1 MKSEFEETPFPRLG
15 EVVHF
20 IVHAFGLV
28 GRGDALRKRLKR
40 FAEESDFN
48 LTEANEIIDE
58 ALLKP
63 LREINEP
70 FADEMAVWITKLL
83 NDYKTIILTVAT
95 GIATRTVVLNV
106 LASKYGHFIP
116 SAIIFLKTVQKQSP
130 DAPDFKQWFESKDI
144 IAVKE
149 VLSWWMKTYQV
160 SENTFFDFLNIC
172 NPENDKY
179 ENAKESFYRNLRR
192 WKSGDTLPESHQFR
206 AFKQEKEG
214 DNLVIWLLLAKAW
227 QSICQSIE
235 KQFGEE
241 GLTSFIT
248 IVNDTYQTVSD
259 EFNVNP
265 EIVQEF
271 LFIVLR
277 PLNGT
282 DNSHKDYL
290 EHLHE
295 SFYEECFEPFQN
307 ISLQREKKADEEIQ
321 AQATL
326 KAIEQHKFYKSY
338 QYLLELGWAR
348 YYAMCCDYPKALE
361 HYQKAFEQGKYRA
374 GYFLVDILK
383 ELLTLAAF
391 LDKNR
396 VIQSHYRWACLMDLF
411 SGESNAPELWEIKQ
425 FKMAFFRL
433 FPVRGLYQSVSQ
445 DKKDEMTRKQKDV
458 FHREMIFFEKG
469 REKWEKASP
478 DLRNPNRMVKDFNPK
493 PFTQLMI
500 FSSLGQTDKVK
511 RLLKAGADPNKRI
524 KLDNGTA
531 LIIALQSGNTKIA
544 TLLLEHPK
552 IAESINARTRR
563 KKITALQVAIGKG
576 YVDIVRR
583 LIEKAVDIEQGGEIQ
598 EMSPLYKAIM
608 LFHVVE
614 EIRAT
619 SLPHPVRPENISPDF
634 FRRASEF
641 GDVFQSGNVF
651 NQDFPDRNALITEA
665 LLNASP
671 EDCKMFKKNS
681 DYLFELGDK
690 TPLFTN
696 TDFSKFI
703 QIVEVL
709 IEAGADVNKR
719 HKNLHGFTPF
729 LHSAEIGDI
738 EVFRRLYEA
747 GGQDHLTDC
756 VANNVSILMIAIG
769 YGKFDIAA
777 YILKHGDKKQ
787 LRQIIKNQN
796 SKSGYSALHA
806 FINIF
811 WQFKKNKCYSD
822 ETMNDWKQNVWGKLL
837 DLEPDLT
844 LKEKGGLTAEM
855 FADRRAMPSFAL
867 DLQKRR
873 KGV

>member
-28 GRGDALRKRLKR
+28 GRGDALRKRLER
-40 FAEESDFN
+40 FAKESDFN

-83 NDYKTIILTVAT
+83 IDYKTIILTVRT
-95 GIATRTVVLNV
+95 DIATRAFVLSV
-106 LASKYGHFIP
+106 LPSKYGHFIP

-160 SENTFFDFLNIC
+160 SEKAFVDFMNLYK
-172 NPENDKY
+172 PEDCRY
-179 ENAKESFYRNLRR
+179 EDYKDSIYRRLRR
-192 WKSGDTLPESHQFR
+192 WKSGENLPDFDQFR
-206 AFKQEKEG
+206 ALKQEKEG
-214 DNLVIWLLLAKAW
+214 DNLVIWLLLARAW
-227 QSICQSIE
+227 QSICQSME
-235 KQFGEE
+235 KLFGEE
-241 GLTSFIT
+241 GLTLFLRS
-248 IVNDTYQTVSD
+248 VNETYQTVSD

-277 PLNGT
+277 QLNGT

-290 EHLHE
+290 EHLRE
-295 SFYEECFEPFQN
+295 SFYEECLEPFQN

-338 QYLLELGWAR
+338 QYLSELGWAR

-361 HYQKAFEQGKYRA
+361 HYKKAFEQGKYRA
-374 GYFLVDILK
+374 GYFLFDILK

-396 VIQSHYRWACLMDLF
+396 VIQSHYRWACLMDFF

-433 FPVRGLYQSVSQ
+433 FPVGGLYQSVSQ
-445 DKKDEMTRKQKDV
+445 DKKDEMARKQEEV
-458 FHREMIFFEKG
+458 LRRERIFYEKG
-469 REKWEKASP
+469 WEKWSNASP
-478 DLRNPNRMVKDFNPK
+478 DLRNPNRMVKDFDTK
-493 PFTQLMI
+493 SITQLMI
-500 FSSLGQTDKVK
+500 FSQLGQTDKVK
-511 RLLKAGADPNKRI
+511 RLLKAGADPNMRI

-531 LIIALQSGNTKIA
+531 LIIALQNGNIEIA
-544 TLLLEHPK
+544 KLLLEHPK

-563 KKITALQVAIGKG
+563 KKITALEVAIDKG

-583 LIEKAVDIEQGGEIQ
+583 IIEKGVDIEQGCDIE
-598 EMSPLYKAIM
+598 EMSPLYTAIM
-608 LFHVVE
+608 LFHVGE
-614 EIRAT
+614 KMRAT
-619 SLPHPVRPENISPDF
+619 GLPPIVPPENKSPSF
-634 FRRASEF
+634 FRRLSEF
-641 GDVFQSGNVF
+641 GDVFRSGNVF
-651 NQDFPDRNALITEA
+651 NQDFPNRDALITAE
-665 LLNASP
+665 LLASP
-671 EDCKMFKKNS
+671 ELFKTYKKNS
-681 DYLFELGDK
+681 DYFVELGDK
-690 TPLFTN
+690 TPLFFN

-703 QIVEVL
+703 QIVDIL
-709 IEAGADVNKR
+709 IEAGADVNKP
-719 HKNLHGFTPF
+719 HKHGFTPF

-738 EVFRRLYEA
+738 KVFRRLYEA

-756 VANNVSILMIAIG
+756 VANDLSILIIAIG

-787 LRQIIKNQN
+787 LRQIINNQY
-796 SKSGYSALHA
+796 SKTGYTALHA

-822 ETMNDWKQNVWGKLL
+822 ERMNEWKQTVWGKLL

-855 FADRRAMPSFAL
+855 FADCRAMPSFAL